1 MSVLAPVF
9 ASVVFSLLLLLVILS
24 FPSRARKR
32 ANNSLRQQDVDRLV
46 FALHQYRLK
55 NGAFP
60 VSTVGTEFQL
70 GSCQSEGK
78 KNCPNAKDNCLDI
91 SALLSPYLESLP
103 HDPLAN
109 PKATGY
115 SVYVDAKRPDIVT
128 VKSCLAENDF
138 ILSSR

>member
-1 MSVLAPVF
+1 MLVSAPVF
-9 ASVVFSLLLLLVILS
+9 ASISFTLLLLLAILS
-24 FPSRARKR
+24 FPSRARRR

-46 FALHQYRLK
+46 FAFHQYRLK

-60 VSTVGTEFQL
+60 IPIVGTEFQL
-70 GSCQSEGK
+70 GSCQSGGK

-103 HDPLAN
+103 YDPLAN

-115 SVYVDAKRPDIVT
+115 SAYVDAKRPDIVT